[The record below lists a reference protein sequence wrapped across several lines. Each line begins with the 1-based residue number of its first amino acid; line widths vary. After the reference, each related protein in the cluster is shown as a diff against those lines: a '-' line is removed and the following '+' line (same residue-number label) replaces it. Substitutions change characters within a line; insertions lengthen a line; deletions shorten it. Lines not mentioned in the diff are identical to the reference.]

1 MNTTITDIRPRMRTG
16 IFFTPTAEG
25 DGVLLA
31 NGSEIVTFHGASTYA
46 WLEKL
51 SPHLDGRHS
60 VSDLTA
66 SLPPGPRRM
75 VEKLVGALYE
85 AGLVRDVSQD
95 EPHSLTP
102 QELERYASEIAF
114 IEAFRTSPG
123 LRFQRYRRTPAV
135 LIGSGAVF
143 TAAAEAAL
151 LTGIGR
157 LSVRPT
163 AVPETGVAEHP
174 DGAAGPHRDTAPLD
188 ASDPADLRA
197 AVEGAELVLYA
208 ADRADPDVLR
218 SLDRLCAGLGRTFV
232 AVTVDADEAWIG
244 PVCSPDRAAA
254 RWESLWLRLGTGAD
268 AVPGGTGFLTGPV
281 PGILANH
288 LVFRAFEHLTGVA
301 EAPEGPGGSAVRLDL
316 ETLQT
321 SVHTI
326 APHPSADRTSD
337 TGGHRPAPEAAAVE
351 AAELAER
358 VAPLT
363 DERLGVLGPVSE
375 GHFEQF
381 PLRVVR
387 VAVNDPHEPGA
398 PTAVCGAGPDFAHA
412 QDAALRLGL
421 ASYAVRG
428 GAAGTGTGTA
438 TGISLA
444 DGAAVPVPVDEVF
457 EPSPG
462 PSAVLPV
469 GTAGAAGWNEAVEQ
483 GLLAHVLSLTPAEP
497 PAGTTGLLPFEE
509 LELSA
514 AAGRFLDLL
523 RASGEEVAAR
533 TVPAPAGVHVIAFR
547 LGTGGTGP
555 AERGAGF
562 TEAEAVEAGLGRLLL
577 AWQSRASGQAEYSP
591 STTVSLRTSFGPGTA
606 AGGDPGTRGREP
618 RHGALVAALRTLGHA
633 AVAVPLDHDPAL
645 RAVLPHLVRVVLRDV

>member
-1 MNTTITDIRPRMRTG
+1 MNTTIADIHPRMRTG

-60 VSDLTA
+60 VADLTA

-102 QELERYASEIAF
+102 GELERYASEIAF

-143 TAAAEAAL
+143 TAAVEAAL

-163 AVPETGVAEHP
+163 AVPETGVVEQP
-174 DGAAGPHRDTAPLD
+174 ERTEVPPCDTAPLD
-188 ASDPADLRA
+188 GSDPAALRA

-208 ADRADPDVLR
+208 ADRTDPDVLR
-218 SLDRLCAGLGRTFV
+218 SLDRLCARLGRTFV
-232 AVTVDADEAWIG
+232 AVTVDGDEAWIG
-244 PVCSPDRAAA
+244 PVCCPERAAA

-268 AVPGGTGFLTGPV
+268 AVPGGTAFLTGPV

-301 EAPEGPGGSAVRLDL
+301 EAPEGPGGNAVRLDL

-321 SVHTI
+321 SVHTL
-326 APHPSADRTSD
+326 APHPSADRAADS
-337 TGGHRPAPEAAAVE
+337 GARRPAAEAAPVE
-351 AAELAER
+351 AGELAER
-358 VAPLT
+358 LAPLT

-387 VAVNDPHEPGA
+387 VAVNEPGA
-398 PTAVCGAGPDFAHA
+398 PTVVWGAGPDFAHA
-412 QDAALRLGL
+412 RDAALRLGL

-428 GAAGTGTGTA
+428 GGAGAGTA

-444 DGAAVPVPVDEVF
+444 DGATVPVPVDEVF
-457 EPSPG
+457 APSPG
-462 PSAVLPV
+462 PSAGLPA
-469 GTAGAAGWNEAVEQ
+469 GTAGAVSWTEAVEQ
-483 GLLAHVLSLTPAEP
+483 GLLSHVLSFTPAEP
-497 PAGTTGLLPFEE
+497 AAGTTGALPFEE
-509 LELSA
+509 LQLSET
-514 AAGRFLDLL
+514 AGRFLDLL
-523 RASGEEVAAR
+523 RASGEEVTAR
-533 TVPAPAGVHVIAFR
+533 AVPAPADVHVIAFR
-547 LGTGGTGP
+547 LGTGETGP

-562 TEAEAVEAGLGRLLL
+562 TQAEAVEAGLGRLLL

-591 STTVSLRTSFGPGTA
+591 CATVSLRTSFGPVTA
-606 AGGDPGTRGREP
+606 AGGGPGAPGREP
-618 RHGALVAALRTLGHA
+618 RHGALVAALHARGHA
-633 AVAVPLDHDPAL
+633 AVAVPLDHDPAV

>member
-1 MNTTITDIRPRMRTG
+1 MRTG

-60 VSDLTA
+60 VAELTG

-102 QELERYASEIAF
+102 RELERYASEIAF
-114 IEAFRTSPG
+114 IEAFQTSPG

-143 TAAAEAAL
+143 TAAVEAAL
-151 LTGIGR
+151 STGIER

-163 AVPETGVAEHP
+163 ALLGTGVVEHP
-174 DGAAGPHRDTAPLD
+174 ERAEVPPCDTAPLD
-188 ASDPADLRA
+188 ASDPAALRA

-208 ADRADPDVLR
+208 ADRTDPDVLR
-218 SLDRLCAGLGRTFV
+218 SLDRLCVGLGRTFV
-232 AVTVDADEAWIG
+232 AVTVHGDEAWIG
-244 PVCSPDRAAA
+244 PVCSPERAAA

-268 AVPGGTGFLTGPV
+268 AVPEGTAFLTGPV

-301 EAPEGPGGSAVRLDL
+301 ETPEGPGGNAVRLDL

-321 SVHTI
+321 SVHTL
-326 APHPSADRTSD
+326 APHPSADRTAG
-337 TGGHRPAPEAAAVE
+337 TGARRPAAEAAAVE
-351 AAELAER
+351 AGELAER

-363 DERLGVLGPVSE
+363 DARLGVLGPVSE

-381 PLRVVR
+381 PLRVVQ

-398 PTAVCGAGPDFAHA
+398 PTVVRGAGPDFEHA
-412 QDAALRLGL
+412 RDAALRLGL

-428 GAAGTGTGTA
+428 GGAGAGSA
-438 TGISLA
+438 TGISLT
-444 DGAAVPVPVDEVF
+444 DGSAVPVPVDEVF
-457 EPSPG
+457 APSPG
-462 PSAVLPV
+462 PSAVLPP
-469 GTAGAAGWNEAVEQ
+469 GTAGAVSWTEAVEQ
-483 GLLAHVLSLTPAEP
+483 GLLSHVLSLTPAEP
-497 PAGTTGLLPFEE
+497 PAGTTDPLPFEE
-509 LELSA
+509 LKLSA
-514 AAGRFLDLL
+514 TAGRFLDLL
-523 RASGEEVAAR
+523 RASGEEVTAR
-533 TVPAPAGVHVIAFR
+533 TVPAPAGVYVIAFR
-547 LGTGGTGP
+547 LGTGETGP

-562 TEAEAVEAGLGRLLL
+562 TQAEAVEAGLGRLLL
-577 AWQSRASGQAEYSP
+577 AWQSRASGQTEYSP
-591 STTVSLRTSFGPGTA
+591 AATVSLRTSFGPGTA
-606 AGGDPGTRGREP
+606 ADGGPGTPGREP
-618 RHGALVAALRTLGHA
+618 RHGALVAALHARGHA
-633 AVAVPLDHDPAL
+633 AVAVPLDHDPAV